1 MMGSRV
7 NVASRLRMRAGA
19 LVLWLC
25 AGLLGAATASADPD
39 VLWNIV
45 HTKCVPNEQQ
55 HGSPAPCRLVDLSR
69 GEQNGYVVL
78 KDLVGATQFLL
89 IPTARITG
97 IESPALLAPDAPN
110 YFAYAWRSRTYVDG
124 ALKKTL
130 PRDAISLAIN
140 SVSGRSQNQ
149 LHIHIDCVRGDVRAT
164 LMQRAATIGDRWAP
178 LGAPLT
184 GHTYLAMKV
193 AGADLDHVN
202 PFTLLADGVPGAR
215 ADMGHHTLVVVG
227 ATLSDGRP
235 GFIMLDDHTNPTTG
249 DDASGEEVQDH
260 DCAVGK

>member
-1 MMGSRV
+1 
-7 NVASRLRMRAGA
+7 MRAAA
-19 LVLWLC
+19 LVLCLC
-25 AGLLGAATASADPD
+25 AGLIPAATASADPD
-39 VLWNIV
+39 ALWNIV

-55 HGSPAPCRLVDLSR
+55 HGSPAPCRLVDLSH
-69 GEQNGYVVL
+69 GEQNGFVVL
-78 KDLVGATQFLL
+78 KDLAGATQFLL

-130 PRDAISLAIN
+130 PRDDISLAIN

-164 LMQRAATIGDRWAP
+164 LKQRAAAIGDRWAA
-178 LGAPLT
+178 LGAPLA

-193 AGADLDHVN
+193 GGVDLDQVY
-202 PFTLLADGVPGAR
+202 PFKLLADGVPGAR

-227 ATLSDGRP
+227 ATFPDGRP
-235 GFIMLDDHTNPTTG
+235 GFIILDDHTNPATG
-249 DDASGEEVQDH
+249 DDAGGEELQDH